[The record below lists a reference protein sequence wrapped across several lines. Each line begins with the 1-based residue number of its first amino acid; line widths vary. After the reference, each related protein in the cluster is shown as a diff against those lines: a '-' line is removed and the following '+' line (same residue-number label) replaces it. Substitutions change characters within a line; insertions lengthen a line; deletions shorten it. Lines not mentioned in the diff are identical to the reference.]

1 MTAPITVI
9 IPTLNSAR
17 TLGPTLASLFDGVAA
32 GLVHQVIFADGGTTD
47 GTDHCAEE
55 TGIQFHTSG
64 AGRAVQMA
72 SAARTATTPWLMFL
86 HSDTVLGE
94 DWTSAVRTHVDS
106 RSGAAY
112 FKLRFDAGGPA
123 GRLVAAWANLRAR
136 IFGLPYGDQG
146 LLLPASL
153 YTKTGGFPEIP
164 LMEDVALARKLRGQL
179 TPIDATATTSAK
191 KYRERGWLK
200 QGARNLTTLALY
212 FLGTSPEKLARRY
225 ARR

>member
-32 GLVHQVIFADGGTTD
+32 GLVHQVIFADGGSTD
-47 GTDHCAEE
+47 GTAHIAEE
-55 TGIQFHTSG
+55 TGIEFHRS
-64 AGRAVQMA
+64 AMGRGIQMA
-72 SAARTATTPWLMFL
+72 SAARTAATPWLMFL

-94 DWTSAVRTHVDS
+94 DWTTAVRAHVET

-164 LMEDVALARKLRGQL
+164 LMEDVALARKLRGQIAPL
-179 TPIDATATTSAK
+179 DATATTSAV
-191 KYRERGWLK
+191 KYREQGWLK
-200 QGARNLTTLALY
+200 RGARNLTTLALY
-212 FLGTSPEKLARRY
+212 FLGTAPEKLAQRYTRR
-225 ARR
+225 